1 MADFLSPLLALTAAE
16 DVVLKVT
23 ISLLILVL
31 GHLSVRALNTGIRSI
46 WINKNNESRKEIE
59 EKEETVQY
67 LSYILDAG
75 VILLTLLY
83 LNAGL
88 TSQISVELVN
98 FLPKLLSVI
107 LVGILG
113 FIAINLFTKVGTQ
126 FMKKVGVDSYFQ
138 ELGFSGGTLGVVT
151 GLIKGFLYLLV
162 LQIALRQIGIG
173 DTFIN
178 ELVTASSW
186 AAAAL
191 AAALIFWGFKDLFRN
206 FAAGVYLQNSRLVR
220 PGEEVRMGGEN
231 GEIRDISI
239 FSTTV
244 NTEEGYTLLQPNTA
258 IMDSTL
264 KFKRT
269 KNDIETLEEI
279 KSYFVADSPGNSGPA
294 AAEMALDIF
303 GHRNSQ
309 SQIEERQ
316 ESYEGS
322 SKEKMIESIEDLT
335 NNNVKGAFIQAEKI
349 KDLEN
354 ELKAWFND
362 GALILPSFRKQQIFP
377 DSEGGEYVLSVGI
390 EENEILS
397 IDPDPQTGGVY
408 FIGTENFEN
417 AMEPEDNGYI
427 VLAPKGTTAYWRIK
441 NDLIYSDKNQYEEIS
456 KTLEARLTKILRQ
469 GRILED
475 VMPENVR
482 DYIEDWRADRYAS
495 RLWQPTGED
504 DVDET
509 SENN

>member
-1 MADFLSPLLALTAAE
+1 MADFLSPILALTAAE

-31 GHLSVRALNTGIRSI
+31 GHLGVRALNATVRSL
-46 WINKNNESRKEIE
+46 WISKNNQSRKEIE
-59 EKEETVQY
+59 EREETIQY

-83 LNAGL
+83 LNAGI

-113 FIAINLFTKVGTQ
+113 FIAINLFTKVGTE
-126 FMKKVGVDSYFQ
+126 FMRKVGVESYFK
-138 ELGFSGGTLGVVT
+138 EIGFSGGTLSLVT

-220 PGEEVRMGGEN
+220 PGEEVRMDGEN
-231 GEIRDISI
+231 GEIRDISV

-258 IMDSTL
+258 IMDSAL

-279 KSYFVADSPGNSGPA
+279 KSYFVADSPQDSGQA
-294 AAEMALDIF
+294 SAEMALDIF

-309 SQIEERQ
+309 SQIKERQ
-316 ESYEGS
+316 KNYEGS
-322 SKEKMIESIEDLT
+322 EKAQMIQSIEDLT
-335 NNNVKGAFIQAEKI
+335 NNNVKGAFVQAEKI
-349 KDLEN
+349 QDMEN

-362 GALILPSFRKQQIFP
+362 GALVLPSFRKQQIFP

-390 EENEILS
+390 EEDEVLS
-397 IDPDPQTGGVY
+397 IDPNPQTGGVY
-408 FIGTENFEN
+408 FIGAENFTN

-441 NDLIYSDKNQYEEIS
+441 NDLIYSNKNQYEEIS

-469 GRILED
+469 GRILDD

-482 DYIEDWRADRYAS
+482 GYIEDWRADRYAS
-495 RLWQPTGED
+495 RLWKPTGEE
-504 DVDET
+504 DVDEA
-509 SENN
+509 SEDN